1 MRLVNRDTDYAIR
14 AICFIAQTKNK
25 IISVSE
31 LVKALKVPRSFL
43 RKILQLLNKKK
54 LLKSYKGQ
62 GGGFSLLV
70 PVHKVFLL
78 DLIEI
83 FQEDFKL
90 NECFLK
96 KDICPNTRSC
106 QLKDKLDKIE
116 NYVLKELKSI
126 TIADLLR

>member
-25 IISVSE
+25 IISVSH

>member
-14 AICFIAQTKNK
+14 AICFIAQSTEK

-70 PVHKVFLL
+70 PVHRVFLL

>member
-14 AICFIAQTKNK
+14 AICFIAQSTKK

-96 KDICPNTRSC
+96 KDICPNTRKC
-106 QLKDKLDKIE
+106 QLKDKLDRIE
-116 NYVLKELKSI
+116 NYVLKELKAI